1 MTGRAGARAARV
13 EVAGLRATAGI
24 VLDRAVETYRD
35 HPEAA
40 AWLGTQRARLAG
52 PLRIAIAG
60 KVKAGKSTLLNGL
73 VGEQIAPSDAAECTK
88 VVTWYR
94 GAPYS
99 RIALH
104 PRGGGE
110 PVGLPV
116 DRRDGALVIDMQGT
130 PAADV
135 DHLEVDWPTPSLGIA
150 TLIDTPGMAS
160 ASTEVGER
168 TVRFLNPDDE
178 RPSEA
183 DAVVYLMRHLHA
195 ADAEFLA
202 AFRDR
207 GVARAASVNA
217 VAVISRADEIGGGR
231 LDAMASARAVAR
243 RYRSDPVLRGLAQN
257 VVAVA
262 GLIAETGRT
271 LRAAEFTALA
281 ELARRPRDELD
292 AALLTAD
299 RFLRPDAPLARA
311 VPAVGGEERAR
322 LLRRFGV
329 FGLRLA
335 TTLLRQGT
343 RSPEALA
350 AELVR
355 RSGLHELQAVLDSQF
370 VGRRDVLQ
378 ARSALLAVHR
388 VLLDVPPA
396 DGGRLAA
403 EVERVFGDAHEF
415 AELRLLSGLRSG
427 AVTLPPALSD
437 EGLRL
442 LGEHGAAPSA
452 RLDLPA
458 GTDPATLRAAAL
470 DALDRW
476 QGHIENPMLTR
487 GAADACRVVVRTCEG
502 LATT

>member
-1 MTGRAGARAARV
+1 MPPGDGSPARHD
-13 EVAGLRATAGI
+13 LRATARA
-24 VLDRAVETYRD
+24 VLDRAVDTYRD
-35 HPEAA
+35 HPAVA
-40 AWLGTQRARLAG
+40 AWLDGQRARLAG
-52 PLRIAIAG
+52 PLRIAVAG
-60 KVKAGKSTLLNGL
+60 KVKAGKSTLLNAL
-73 VGEQIAPSDAAECTK
+73 VGEQIAPSDAGECTK

-99 RIALH
+99 RVTLH
-104 PRGGGE
+104 PRDGGP

-116 DRRDGALVIDMQGT
+116 DRRDGALVIDLQGT
-130 PAADV
+130 RAADV
-135 DHLEVDWPTPSLGIA
+135 DHLEVDWPTPSLRVA

-160 ASTEVGER
+160 TSAEVGER

-195 ADAEFLA
+195 ADAEFLS

-257 VVAVA
+257 AVAVA

-271 LRAAEFTALA
+271 LRAAEFTALV
-281 ELARRPRDELD
+281 ELSRVPREDLD
-292 AALLTAD
+292 AMLLTAD
-299 RFLRPDAPLARA
+299 RFLAPGPGRPL
-311 VPAVGGEERAR
+311 GGEERAR

-343 RSPEALA
+343 GSPEELA

-355 RSGLHELQAVLDSQF
+355 RSGLHELQAVLDTQF

-388 VLLDVPPA
+388 VLADVPPA

-403 EVERVFGDAHEF
+403 EVERVFADAHEF

-427 AVTLPPALSD
+427 LVTLPPPMAE
-437 EGLRL
+437 EGARL
-442 LGEHGAAPSA
+442 LGEQGARVPA
-452 RLDLPA
+452 RLGLGPA
-458 GTDPATLRAAAL
+458 PDAATVRAAAL

-476 QGHIENPMLTR
+476 QEHAENPMLTR
-487 GAADACRVVVRTCEG
+487 AAADACRVVVRTCEG
-502 LATT
+502 LLADRRA